1 MKEGLLFF
9 AGFIVFIGTLTFV
22 SVYEAT
28 QRQACREVAI
38 TKGYTAVEV
47 QAVCKL

>member
-9 AGFIVFIGTLTFV
+9 AGFIAFIGTLTFV

-28 QRQACREVAI
+28 QRQTCREVAI
-38 TKGYTAVEV
+38 TKGYNAVEV
-47 QAVCKL
+47 LAVCKL

>member
-22 SVYEAT
+22 SIYEAT

-47 QAVCKL
+47 QAV